1 MLADTTFIIDIMR
14 QDETA
19 VQKAKDLSDA
29 SISVLVGTPT
39 VFELYIGVG
48 LSVRPSEEKEK
59 VLSLLKS
66 LPNLPLDA
74 SSASMGGII
83 YAQRIREGTRIDP
96 EDAMLAG
103 IAIQNNEPI
112 ITRNRRHF
120 AGISDL
126 KLEPY

>member
-1 MLADTTFIIDIMR
+1 MLADTRFIIDLMR
-14 QDETA
+14 QDENA
-19 VQKAKDLSDA
+19 VQKAKEFSDA
-29 SISVLVGTPT
+29 SLSVLVGTRT
-39 VFELYIGVG
+39 IFELYVGVG
-48 LSVRPSEEKEK
+48 LSVRASEEKEK
-59 VLSLLKS
+59 VPSLLKS

-74 SSASMGGII
+74 SSASKGGII
-83 YAQRIREGTRIDP
+83 YALRIREGTKMDP